1 MNQHVAQG
9 ANLIFFIPTCII
21 SIIINLKNKNI
32 QKRTALIVSIAGI
45 IGAIIGAEIS
55 SKIDVKSLKTMFGI
69 FLIIIAIFQI
79 YTFFRQYILEKKEN
93 NK

>member
-79 YTFFRQYILEKKEN
+79 YTFFRHYILEKEEN